1 MLVLKRSLPA
11 LTLTAAL
18 VMAATPFSGPRAD
31 SDKGDG
37 GVVRILTFPSGND
50 YPVWAISKL
59 GLDKKYGFEE
69 QMVPTTPG
77 GATLTA
83 FRSGAVDGGNL
94 NWLELARLRTN
105 HDAITGVTP
114 FLQLPNLYV
123 VPADSPIKTIDDLKG
138 KKIGTHSRFAPEWI
152 VYIANAK
159 ATAHYDPREAAEIHE
174 AGPGLLLGLLD
185 QKQID
190 ASLLFYNLGMPAIAT
205 GRYRVLF
212 ASRDLLPGV
221 GLRKDATLSTWAFRD
236 DYIKSHAANV
246 RAFVRA
252 YQEAVGYLQ
261 SHDDIWPEMLAR
273 QDIHDPKVIELMRDW
288 SRTVTLTKFP
298 EGVNDDTRKMFDVF
312 YSIGGKEALG
322 IDNLPGDIFDLS
334 YTK

>member
-1 MLVLKRSLPA
+1 MIGASTLSELKAQSE
-11 LTLTAAL
+11 
-18 VMAATPFSGPRAD
+18 
-31 SDKGDG
+31 KGDG
-37 GVVRILTFPSGND
+37 GVIRILTFPSGND

-94 NWLELARLRTN
+94 NWLDLARLRTN

-123 VPADSPIKTIDDLKG
+123 VPTDSTIKTIDDLKG

-152 VYIANAK
+152 AYVANAK
-159 ATAHYDPREAAEIHE
+159 ATAHYDPREAADVHE

-185 QKQID
+185 QKQLD
-190 ASLLFYNLGMPAIAT
+190 ASLLFYNLGLPAVAA

-212 ASRDLLPGV
+212 ASRDLLPGI
-221 GLRKDATLSTWAFRD
+221 GIRKDVTLSTWAFRD
-236 DYIKSHAANV
+236 EYAKSH
-246 RAFVRA
+246 
-252 YQEAVGYLQ
+252 
-261 SHDDIWPEMLAR
+261 P
-273 QDIHDPKVIELMRDW
+273 
-288 SRTVTLTKFP
+288 
-298 EGVNDDTRKMFDVF
+298 
-312 YSIGGKEALG
+312 
-322 IDNLPGDIFDLS
+322 
-334 YTK
+334 